1 MDTSLDSEL
10 RAGVPLRPSEGGRP
24 GEEAIVRN
32 EGVRSQARH
41 PLRRGRL
48 GQHSEVSAAG
58 RAGRWLAG
66 PLLGLV
72 LAWGLAAGAQ
82 TLPEQA
88 GTAAAPLATPALA
101 MYGAAAAADPVGPG
115 DLLDVRVFGQP
126 QMSGELR
133 VGPDGAIA
141 PPFLARMEVGGD
153 TPAAI
158 EQALQ
163 TAYARLLLHPLVS
176 VRVAENNSRRVA
188 VNGAV
193 ERPGVYSFSGGLSL
207 MQALGLAGGVDPN
220 KASSKVMIF
229 HAPPPTSRLGAN
241 GQMTYTVN
249 EALQTVDIDQIE
261 RDPGLNLELR
271 PGDVI
276 EVPEARA
283 VYLSGDVMHPG
294 AERIRPGLTLAQ
306 LVSESG
312 GLLPQ
317 ADGAHVRVLRLEGTT
332 RRELVVDLGKVQ
344 RNQAPDL
351 ALEPDDIVEV
361 SGSLPR
367 MAGLELLD
375 FFTGTARWRVQ
386 QSVANRIP

>member
-1 MDTSLDSEL
+1 
-10 RAGVPLRPSEGGRP
+10 
-24 GEEAIVRN
+24 
-32 EGVRSQARH
+32 
-41 PLRRGRL
+41 
-48 GQHSEVSAAG
+48 VSAAG

-163 TAYARLLLHPLVS
+163 TAYASLLLHPLVS

-276 EVPEARA
+276 EVSEARA